1 MILSRSVNE
10 LAYTYGINRVKTPR
24 TTMKIT
30 TVVANAR
37 KRCFIVTIKGRAY
50 EFPYSYLKH
59 KPSTNNPVVQLSPD
73 ADAGNE
79 AFSYKLKNGKRDT
92 ILAEQILLLNQDPE
106 IVRKELL
113 YTLTCQAQDLI
124 KNRGLSKRSVARLL
138 AIQPAQLYRLLD
150 QTFYGKTIDQMV
162 RLFSALGEQVEIRI
176 IKSAA

>member
-1 MILSRSVNE
+1 MILSRGVNE
-10 LAYTYGINRVKTPR
+10 LAYIYGINRVKTPR

-50 EFPYSYLKH
+50 EFPYS
-59 KPSTNNPVVQLSPD
+59 STNNPVVQLSPD

-162 RLFSALGEQVEIRI
+162 RLFSALGEQVEIKI
-176 IKSAA
+176 VKSAA